1 MKEMSFV
8 TLANIML
15 STVDEEE
22 EVREGNQEDI
32 ERYFG

>member
-8 TLANIML
+8 TLTNIML

-22 EVREGNQEDI
+22 EVREGNQDDI
-32 ERYFG
+32 DKYFG